1 MSLVSRKLGTAAAG
15 AGGAGGGSYLAI
27 NSKSNGILRILDH
40 TTPGTVT
47 AGDTIQVGG
56 GGNDGYSC
64 QFSSDDSFIVACS
77 EGDPRV
83 HLINSSNI
91 SSLSSTD
98 SINAGW
104 RSSSIALSPDDSYV
118 AIGYWDYNSYNP
130 SIQIFSISSGSLS
143 LSSTT
148 ATTGNTNTGG
158 GSIMS
163 IDFSP
168 DGNYLAVFGRAES
181 SSHGRIWL
189 YSFSSGS
196 ITLAAT
202 YDGGSSSSI
211 TYYNGVRFSP
221 DGSMIGASM
230 YNKIKFFTYTSNSI
244 TNTGEESISGG
255 GVFYSFSWKP
265 DGSQIATCASGQKK
279 LSVYNVSNSGA
290 TISAGPTYTLPEVS
304 FCSEYS
310 PDGNYIACSVDN
322 ATSFV
327 LLDSSNP
334 SSLSLADSL
343 SSGYYTTGDR
353 MSWSHS

>member
-1 MSLVSRKLGTAAAG
+1 MSTIVKKVGAAAAG
-15 AGGAGGGSYLAI
+15 AGGAAGGSYLAL
-27 NSKSNGILRILDH
+27 NSKSSGILRILDH
-40 TTPGTVT
+40 TTAGTVT

-56 GGNDGYSC
+56 GGNDGYSAE
-64 QFSSDDSFIVACS
+64 FSSDDSFIVATT

-83 HLINSSNI
+83 HLVNSSNI
-91 SSLSSTD
+91 SSLSSSD
-98 SINAGW
+98 SENGGF
-104 RSSSIALSPDDSYV
+104 RSRGIALSPDDSYI
-118 AIGYWDYNSYNP
+118 ATGYWNFNAAQP

-143 LSSTT
+143 LTSTT
-148 ATTGNTNTGG
+148 ALPSGPSAGN

-163 IDFSP
+163 LDFSP
-168 DGNYLAVFGRAES
+168 DGNYLMVFGRS
-181 SSHGRIWL
+181 DGDSKGYIYL

-196 ITLAAT
+196 ITLSAT
-202 YDGGSSSSI
+202 YAGGHNSLA
-211 TYYNGVRFSP
+211 TYNSARFSP
-221 DGSMIGASM
+221 DGSVIGAGM
-230 YNKIKFFTYTSNSI
+230 YNKIMFFTYTSSSI

-279 LSVYNVSNSGA
+279 VSVYDVSNNGQS
-290 TISAGPTYTLPEVS
+290 ISAGPTYTLPEVS
-304 FCSEYS
+304 FCLQYS

-322 ATSFV
+322 ATSFA

>member
-104 RSSSIALSPDDSYV
+104 RSSSIALSP
-118 AIGYWDYNSYNP
+118 
-130 SIQIFSISSGSLS
+130 
-143 LSSTT
+143 
-148 ATTGNTNTGG
+148 GG